1 MTSAAPEPAT
11 DAQSASPPARPRILV
26 TGSRT
31 WTDWVTM
38 RDALLHAHSR
48 YPNAVLVHGAA
59 YGADCLA
66 SAIWQ
71 HARGIAEA
79 HSADWQMLGK
89 RAGVIRNM
97 EMVNSGVTLCLA
109 FIRDSSPGASQCADY
124 AESRG
129 VETIRYTATSARAE
143 RVA

>member
-1 MTSAAPEPAT
+1 MAETLAP
-11 DAQSASPPARPRILV
+11 RVLV

-31 WTDWVTM
+31 WIDWVTM
-38 RDALLHAHSR
+38 RDALLLAHSR

-71 HARGIAEA
+71 HARGEVEA
-79 HSADWQMLGK
+79 HPADWRMLGK

-97 EMVNSGVTLCLA
+97 EMVDSGVVLCLA
-109 FIRDSSPGASQCADY
+109 FIRDGSPGASQCAEY

-129 VETIRYTATSARAE
+129 VETVRYTATTTRKEA
-143 RVA
+143 